1 MLGLSDSAV
10 CCGVS
15 WRGGDRAATEMAA
28 RSVEAKASG
37 ESGVMGL
44 EELLGLPATVNVVT
58 AARALGISRNKAY
71 ALINSG
77 EFPVKTLTLG
87 NQVRVP
93 TVAL

>member
-1 MLGLSDSAV
+1 
-10 CCGVS
+10 
-15 WRGGDRAATEMAA
+15 
-28 RSVEAKASG
+28 
-37 ESGVMGL
+37 MGL